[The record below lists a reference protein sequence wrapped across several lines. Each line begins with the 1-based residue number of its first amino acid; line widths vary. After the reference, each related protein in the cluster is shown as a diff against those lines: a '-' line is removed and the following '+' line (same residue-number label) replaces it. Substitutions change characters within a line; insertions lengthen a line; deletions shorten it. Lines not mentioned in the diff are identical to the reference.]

1 MGCTELRVEQRVLFQ
16 VEFPSQ
22 DIIGVKARPNKLC
35 TDVFRPLLLRYGYRP
50 EHTVMTI
57 ADTEQT
63 VPAMLPITVVDGQ
76 RIVVTYRD
84 DLEEW
89 GWDTTRNNIPVALS
103 LTNKSLSEDYTG
115 SRGRSA
121 DKSSLDKGKE
131 CNTDTNNDSIQKTLI
146 NQQSSSASVPTMVTY
161 HNISSLKDVGS
172 SSKQPSLVD
181 LDITPLSNAG
191 DDTQSDQFFRELMKS
206 AHTIPA
212 PSDDESS
219 NMITSTYSA
228 AYGIINQS
236 QPEVKL
242 NLPNKPYRTSQTQR
256 NKLLGELQNHR
267 HFKSYQPSPLSYEP
281 VPPVS
286 TTQLP
291 ESVTK
296 KFQPIES
303 IVGNVSGSSP
313 SINTLPDIS
322 GKIAMKPVALTGIPT
337 FQAETS
343 GLMIPPEK
351 PPLRRMKSDPPPLPP
366 KTQGNSCGAGNN
378 LHLVTQSSLDCPP
391 RPPPRN
397 SIINQPPIPPQKPMV
412 TNTNSD
418 NNNNSRVSALAPE
431 TTKTSTSNTNTVDI
445 TQTNSDASYV

>member
-1 MGCTELRVEQRVLFQ
+1 M
-16 VEFPSQ
+16 EFPSQ

-115 SRGRSA
+115 GRVRSA
-121 DKSSLDKGKE
+121 EKSSLDKGKE
-131 CNTDTNNDSIQKTLI
+131 CNTDTINNDTINKTLI

-161 HNISSLKDVGS
+161 HNINSLKDQLKDGS
-172 SSKQPSLVD
+172 TSKQSSLVD
-181 LDITPLSNAG
+181 LDITPLPANAG

-212 PSDDESS
+212 PNDDESS
-219 NMITSTYSA
+219 ATITNTYSA
-228 AYGIINQS
+228 AYGIINQN
-236 QPEVKL
+236 QPEIKVT
-242 NLPNKPYRTSQTQR
+242 LPSKPYRTSQTQR

-281 VPPVS
+281 VPPLS
-286 TTQLP
+286 TAPIP
-291 ESVTK
+291 ESLTK
-296 KFQPIES
+296 KFQPIEP

-322 GKIAMKPVALTGIPT
+322 GKLAMKPVPLTGLT
-337 FQAETS
+337 NYQTETG

-366 KTQGNSCGAGNN
+366 KTSGNSCGIGNN
-378 LHLVTQSSLDCPP
+378 LQLVTQSSLDCPP

-397 SIINQPPIPPQKPMV
+397 SIIQPPVPPQKPMV
-412 TNTNSD
+412 TNINSD
-418 NNNNSRVSALAPE
+418 NNNNSRVPALAPE
-431 TTKTSTSNTNTVDI
+431 TTKTSTIITNTADI
-445 TQTNSDASYV
+445 TQANSDASYV